1 MHTFEVQNDN
11 NHVMLDDTQTCLHLK
26 YVLKYSKNGLSMIPP
41 TSVGML
47 PPNFIKGYYNTTNPS
62 TGEGTVKC
70 IRLQVPITKRD
81 NDEFYL
87 YSIHFPHET
96 PSFATSE
103 IMGRKDN
110 DGVQHPLFALSLYVP
125 NSIDIKAAL
134 EDLEVYVY
142 SSKTNKKSNFGLE
155 IFNEKSDVIFSSA
168 LHYMRVC
175 DVVNKSYTSE
185 NKNPQDYY
193 SEYSFPNV
201 KKIGLTR
208 IISAS
213 GAQCIAINGNTITT
227 YINKL
232 YTQRNWFKP
241 VPDATMMYI
250 VSELHGHQ
258 DFPVSLD
265 AGEI

>member
-26 YVLKYSKNGLSMIPP
+26 YVLKYSKNGLSMIRPYP
-41 TSVGML
+41 VSRL
-47 PPNFIKGYYNTTNPS
+47 PHNFIKGYYHTTNPS

-87 YSIHFPHET
+87 YSLHFPHET
-96 PSFATSE
+96 PYFTTSE
-103 IMGRKDN
+103 IMGRKDK
-110 DGVQHPLFALSLYVP
+110 GVVPLFTLSLYVP

-142 SSKTNKKSNFGLE
+142 SSKTNKKSHFGLE
-155 IFNEKSDVIFSSA
+155 IFNEKSDVIFSSS

-175 DVVNKSYTSE
+175 DVVNKSYTLE

-193 SEYSFPNV
+193 SQYSFPKV
-201 KKIGLTR
+201 KTIGLTR

-213 GAQCIAINGNTITT
+213 DAQCIAINGNTVTT
-227 YINKL
+227 YINNFYVK
-232 YTQRNWFKP
+232 RNMFKP

-250 VSELHGHQ
+250 VSELNGHQ
-258 DFPVSLD
+258 DFPVSID
-265 AGEI
+265 SGEI